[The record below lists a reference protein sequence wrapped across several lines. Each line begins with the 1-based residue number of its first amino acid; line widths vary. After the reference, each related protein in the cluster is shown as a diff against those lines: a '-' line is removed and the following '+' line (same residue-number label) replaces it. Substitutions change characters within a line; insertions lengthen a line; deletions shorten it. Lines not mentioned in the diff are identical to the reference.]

1 MRSLKSLITP
11 TREETMKR
19 TAKRSLL
26 SGLFWTVLALTAPA
40 QVATT
45 GQLVGAVQDQSGAVV
60 PGVELQLQN
69 EDTRAVLT
77 ATASAD
83 GGFVFP
89 TLSPGSYTLT
99 VSKQGFDTTVY
110 KGIIIYAARTTNQ
123 TVVMKVGAVTQ
134 TVEVQG
140 EGQVLQTTTN
150 TIANTVDQ
158 KYLQDL
164 PLPGRNA
171 LPFVL
176 LSSGAQQ
183 GVTARDS
190 TINGLP
196 GGSLNITLNGVN
208 NNAQR
213 FKSGGTSFFA
223 FVAPRLESV
232 QEVTIATSNLG
243 ANSTGQGAIQIQFVT
258 KSGAN
263 AWHGEVFWQHQN
275 SALNANNWFNNARKI
290 KRPVF
295 IQNDQG
301 GAVGGPIIKNRL
313 FFFISYA
320 HVKTPQS
327 ADFETRVL
335 TPAAQTGLFTYTDTT
350 PERAPQTVNLLQIAG
365 QNGFPSTVNPIIGA
379 QLQKIQSSTSAG
391 ALSTFDLIRNRLR
404 WVAPSPVTN
413 QFMTAR
419 FDYQVTEKL
428 RLSVSDT
435 YNRNVN
441 DRGFRGTV
449 LPGVF
454 TKEQS
459 VGQISNPYIA
469 NASATWTISPNKVN
483 EFNFGIQSNQE
494 TFNIGYDRSLFQ
506 PRLMNFPL
514 GLPSGLEVTNGL
526 GFGITFQP
534 RNNPIYNFADNFY
547 YQRGNHSFSFGG
559 NYMRSVVHQGTLGDA
574 GTPRF
579 SFGVV
584 GNDPINSIFNP
595 ATLPNISNDA
605 RNDALALYALL
616 TGRVSNVAK
625 SVNVDEKTK
634 QFADDQPVIIRERQ
648 TSFGLYAQDSWRA
661 SRSLTINYGLRWD
674 FQGDVFNT
682 NDIYTSPTLQD
693 LFGPSGGSGNS
704 PNLFK
709 PGSLGGVANPAIN
722 QRSHAYERDW
732 VNPAPHLGAAW
743 NPSIQQGWL
752 GRAFGDRKTVFRGG
766 YSISYY
772 AEGLL
777 NFTNNAGNNPGLRQ
791 TGNLVPGV
799 DFAPGSLTLGAPLP
813 AFKLF
818 PASFSFPLALSNFTF
833 STTNIATIDPNIRA
847 PYVHTWSAGVQREL
861 RPGTVLEVRYAGN
874 RGARLW
880 HTFNINETNVLENG
894 FLNQFIQ
901 AKRNLDINVANG
913 RGQTFANNGLT
924 GQAAIPI
931 FEAAFVGL
939 PAGQGFGNAT
949 FITQLRDGLAGALA
963 NTFATTSTYLCRLVG
978 NGFGPCSSLGFNTPG
993 QYPINLFRLN
1003 PFIGNANLLSDNS
1016 FSNYNAL
1023 QIEFRQRLTH
1033 GLTMNVNY
1041 AWAHAMNDRYN
1052 KNVDN
1057 IGNFATLRNRR
1068 LDYGPSTFDIR
1079 HVLQAFGTYDL
1090 PVGRG
1095 RKFSVDNAVLD
1106 GVLGGWTV
1114 GAIFRMQSGLPFKL
1128 SSGRLTV
1135 NQSDA
1140 GVVLSGTTTASDLQ
1154 KLVGV
1159 FKGSGPDV
1167 LFFDPKLIG
1176 SGGQASSAFLSPP
1189 TTPGEFGSF
1198 VYLYGPRFVTTD
1210 LSLAKVAPIIK
1221 EKLRMEFRA
1230 EMVNAFNHPIF
1241 EVPTG
1246 GTFGVTPVSITATN
1260 FGRTTTATTVP
1271 RQVQFRVRFTF

>member
-1 MRSLKSLITP
+1 MALA
-11 TREETMKR
+11 
-19 TAKRSLL
+19 TASP
-26 SGLFWTVLALTAPA
+26 ALA

-45 GQLVGAVQDQSGAVV
+45 GQLVGTVQDQSGAVIQ
-60 PGVELQLQN
+60 GVELQLQN
-69 EDTRAVLT
+69 DDTKAVQI
-77 ATASAD
+77 ASSNAD

-89 TLSPGSYTLT
+89 TLTAGGYTLT
-99 VSKQGFDTTVY
+99 ATRQGFETTAY
-110 KGIIIYAARTTNQ
+110 KGIVINAARTTNQ
-123 TVVMKVGAVTQ
+123 TVILKIGAVTQ

-140 EGQVLQTTTN
+140 EAQVLHTTAT
-150 TIANTVDQ
+150 TVSSTVDQ

-171 LPFVL
+171 LPFAL
-176 LSSGAQQ
+176 LSAGAQQ
-183 GVTARDS
+183 GVTSRDS
-190 TINGLP
+190 TFNGLP
-196 GGSLNITLNGVN
+196 GGSINITLNGVA

-258 KSGAN
+258 KSGTN
-263 AWHGEVFWQHQN
+263 AWHGEVFWQHEN
-275 SALNANNWFNNARKI
+275 SALNANNWFNNARRI
-290 KRPVF
+290 RRPVF
-295 IQNDQG
+295 IRNDQG
-301 GAVGGPIIKNRL
+301 GSLGGPIIKNKL
-313 FFFISYA
+313 FFFVSYA
-320 HVKTPQS
+320 HVITPQS

-335 TPAAQTGLFTYTDTT
+335 TPAAQTGVFTYVGSDSVT
-350 PERAPQTVNLLQIAG
+350 RNVNLLQIAG
-365 QNGFPSTVNPIIGA
+365 QNGFPSAVNPIIGA
-379 QLQKIQSSTSAG
+379 QLQKIQSSTTAG
-391 ALSTFDLIRNRLR
+391 SLSTFDLIRNRLR

-413 QFMTAR
+413 QFPTAR
-419 FDYQVTEKL
+419 IDYQVTEKL
-428 RLSVSDT
+428 RVSVSDT
-435 YNRNVN
+435 YNHNVN
-441 DRGFRGTV
+441 AKGFRGTV
-449 LPGVF
+449 LPGIF
-454 TKEQS
+454 TQEQS

-469 NASATWTISPNKVN
+469 NAGATWTISPNMVN

-494 TFNIGYDRSLFQ
+494 IFNIGYDRSLFQ
-506 PRLMNFPL
+506 PRVMNFPL
-514 GLPSGLEVTNGL
+514 SLPSGLEVTNGL

-534 RNNPIYNFADNFY
+534 RNNPVYNLANNFF
-547 YQRGNHSFSFGG
+547 YQRGNHSFTFGG
-559 NYMRSVVHQGTLGDA
+559 NYIRSIVHQGTLGDA

-584 GNDPINSIFNP
+584 GNDPINAIFNTT
-595 ATLPNISNDA
+595 TLPAIPNDA

-634 QFADDQPVIIRERQ
+634 QYAEDQPVTIRERQ
-648 TSFGLYAQDSWRA
+648 TSFGLYAQDSWRVNRA
-661 SRSLTINYGLRWD
+661 LTLNYGLRWD
-674 FQGDVFNT
+674 FQGDNFNT

-704 PNLFK
+704 PNLFN
-709 PGSLGGVANPAIN
+709 PGSLSGIANPAIY
-722 QRSHAYERDW
+722 QRSHAYDRDW
-732 VNPAPHLGAAW
+732 VNPAPHLGVAW
-743 NPSIQQGWL
+743 NPSFQDGWL
-752 GRAFGDRKTVFRGG
+752 GRLFGDRQTVFRGG

-772 AEGLL
+772 SEGLL
-777 NFTNNAGNNPGLRQ
+777 NFTNNAGNNPGRTQ
-791 TGNLVPGV
+791 SGNLVPGV

-813 AFKLF
+813 AFRLF
-818 PASFSFPLALSNFTF
+818 PASFSFPLPLSNFAFTN
-833 STTNIATIDPNIRA
+833 TTIATIDPNLRA
-847 PYVHTWSAGVQREL
+847 PYVQTWSASIQREL
-861 RPGTVLEVRYAGN
+861 TNSSAIEVRYAGN
-874 RGARLW
+874 RGVRLW
-880 HTFNINETNVLENG
+880 HTFNINETNIFENG
-894 FLNQFIQ
+894 FLNQFNQ
-901 AKRNLDINVANG
+901 AKRNLDANVANG
-913 RGQTFANNGLT
+913 RGQTFANNNLS

-931 FEAAFVGL
+931 FESAFAGLAA
-939 PAGQGFGNAT
+939 AQGFGNAT
-949 FITQLRDGLAGALA
+949 FISQLQTGQAGALA
-963 NTFATTSTYLCRLVG
+963 NTFATTSTYFCRLVG
-978 NGFGPCSSLGFNTPG
+978 NGFGPCAGLGFNTPG

-1003 PFIGNANLLSDNS
+1003 PFIGNANVLSDNS

-1057 IGNFATLRNRR
+1057 IGNFVTLRNRR

-1090 PVGRG
+1090 PVGQG
-1095 RKFSVDNAVLD
+1095 RRFSVDNPVLD
-1106 GVLGGWTV
+1106 GVIGGWTV

-1140 GVVLSGTTTASDLQ
+1140 GVILNGVTTSDLQ

-1167 LFFDPKLIG
+1167 LFLDPQLIG
-1176 SGGQASSAFLSPP
+1176 SDGRASASFLSPP
-1189 TTPGEFGSF
+1189 TTPGQFGAY

-1210 LSLAKVAPIIK
+1210 LSLAKATPIIK

-1260 FGRTTTATTVP
+1260 FGRTTTATSIP
-1271 RQVQFRVRFTF
+1271 RQVQFRIRFTF

>member
-1 MRSLKSLITP
+1 
-11 TREETMKR
+11 MKR
-19 TAKRSLL
+19 TAKRSLRL
-26 SGLFWTVLALTAPA
+26 GMLWTVLALTVPA

-77 ATASAD
+77 AAASAD

-99 VSKQGFDTTVY
+99 ISKQGFDTTVY

-123 TVVMKVGAVTQ
+123 TIVMKVGAVTQ
-134 TVEVQG
+134 TVEVLG
-140 EGQVLQTTTN
+140 GAQVLQTTAN

-164 PLPGRNA
+164 PLPGRSA

-183 GVTARDS
+183 GVTSRDS

-196 GGSLNITLNGVN
+196 GGSLNITLNGIN

-223 FVAPRLESV
+223 FVTPRLESV

-258 KSGAN
+258 KSGTN

-275 SALNANNWFNNARKI
+275 SALSANNWFNNARNI

-301 GAVGGPIIKNRL
+301 GTLGGPIVKNKL
-313 FFFISYA
+313 FFFVSYA

-327 ADFETRVL
+327 ADFEARVL
-335 TPAAQTGLFTYTDTT
+335 TPAAQTGLFTYTETT
-350 PERAPQTVNLLQIAG
+350 KERALRTVNLLQIAG
-365 QNGFPSTVNPIIGA
+365 QNVNPIIGA

-391 ALSTFDLIRNRLR
+391 ALSTFDSIRNRLR

-419 FDYQVTEKL
+419 FDYQLTEKL
-428 RLSVSDT
+428 RVSVSDT

-441 DRGFRGTV
+441 ARGFRGTV

-454 TKEQS
+454 TQEQS

-469 NASATWTISPNKVN
+469 NASATWTISPNIVN

-506 PRLMNFPL
+506 PRLLNFPL
-514 GLPSGLEVTNGL
+514 NLPSGLEATNGL
-526 GFGITFQP
+526 GFGTTFQP
-534 RNNPIYNFADNFY
+534 RNNPIYNFADNFF

-584 GNDPINSIFNP
+584 SNDPVNAIFNP
-595 ATLPNISNDA
+595 TTLPNISDEA

-616 TGRVSNVAK
+616 TGTVSNVAK
-625 SVNVDEKTK
+625 SVNVDEKTR
-634 QFADDQPVIIRERQ
+634 QYADDQSVIIRERQ

-661 SRSLTINYGLRWD
+661 SRSLTVNYGLRWD

-704 PNLFK
+704 PNLFN
-709 PGSLGGVANPAIN
+709 PGSLGGIANPAIN
-722 QRSHAYERDW
+722 QRSHAYKRDW
-732 VNPAPHLGAAW
+732 VNPAPHLGLAW
-743 NPSIQQGWL
+743 NPSFQQGWL

-799 DFAPGSLTLGAPLP
+799 DFAPGTLQLGEPLP
-813 AFKLF
+813 PFKLF

-833 STTNIATIDPNIRA
+833 SNTNISTIDPNIRA
-847 PYVHTWSAGVQREL
+847 PYVQTWSAGIQREL
-861 RPGTVLEVRYAGN
+861 RQGTVLEVRYAGN

-880 HTFNINETNVLENG
+880 RTFNINETNIFENG
-894 FLNQFIQ
+894 FLTQFKDAQ
-901 AKRNLDINVANG
+901 RNLALFMAANPKC
-913 RGQTFANNGLT
+913 GQTGEPLCSFANSGLA
-924 GQAAIPI
+924 GQVAIPI
-931 FEAAFVGL
+931 FQTAFTGFTSL
-939 PAGQGFGNAT
+939 PAGQAFSNAT
-949 FITQLRDGLAGALA
+949 FITQLQTGQAGALA
-963 NTFATTSTYLCRLVG
+963 NTFATTPAYFCRLVG
-978 NGFGPCSSLGFNTPG
+978 NSFAPCASSVFNTPG

-1003 PFIGNANLLSDNS
+1003 PFIGNANVLSDNS
-1016 FSNYNAL
+1016 FSNYNAM
-1023 QIEFRQRLTH
+1023 QIEFRQRLTR

-1041 AWAHAMNDRYN
+1041 SWAHAMNDRYN

-1095 RKFSVDNAVLD
+1095 RKFSVNNAVLD
-1106 GVLGGWTV
+1106 GVVGGWTV

-1167 LFFDPKLIG
+1167 FFLDPKLAG
-1176 SGGQASSAFLSPP
+1176 SDGRANSAFLAPP
-1189 TTPGEFGSF
+1189 STPGEFGSF

-1210 LSLAKVAPIIK
+1210 LSLAKAAPIIK

-1230 EMVNAFNHPIF
+1230 ELVNAFNHPIF

-1260 FGRTTTATTVP
+1260 FGRTTTATTLP
-1271 RQVQFRVRFTF
+1271 RQVQFRLQFRF